1 MTTDPIPHEKFA
13 NGMPAVDSDVL
24 IRQEEAAR
32 LLGVS
37 PRALEAWRYRGGG
50 PKFIRISGRCIR
62 YRRADLQ
69 AWIAERERHSTAEAV

>member
-1 MTTDPIPHEKFA
+1 MKPNISTDAIPA
-13 NGMPAVDSDVL
+13 SGNALTDSDAL

-69 AWIAERERHSTAEAV
+69 AWIAERERHSTSEA

>member
-1 MTTDPIPHEKFA
+1 MPTDPIPHGKPTNNMA
-13 NGMPAVDSDVL
+13 AVDADVL

-50 PKFIRISGRCIR
+50 PGYIRISGRCIR
-62 YRRADLQ
+62 YRRSDIM
-69 AWIAERERHSTAEAV
+69 AWIAERERHSTSEA